1 MTTALSGTFDE
12 FGLDDVLRLIAAA
25 SETGV
30 LRVDTGLRKG
40 RIYFVDGQISFATTR
55 TVDQPLQDLVG
66 MGYVGE
72 EDRASLERRKVR
84 MEDVVG
90 KSILDGFFSQVISEV
105 MARLASDQGSF
116 AFTPGEQTRVEIPY
130 RRTVEE
136 VLEMTEE
143 RRAAWEE
150 LRATVPSVTTP
161 FRLVPVI
168 EEEVVL
174 DARAWSIVV
183 ALPEY
188 PTVSKLSQKLR
199 AFEFAVAKKLGEM
212 VEAGLVEVAG
222 EAEEE
227 TPRVVLEP
235 AAEPAPVE
243 AEESE
248 SDPVPDL
255 VAQALLEPAGDPEPV
270 DDDEDEESSLADRW
284 SRLRG
289 R

>member
-116 AFTPGEQTRVEIPY
+116 AFTSGEQTRVEIPY

-143 RRAAWEE
+143 RRAAWEK

-243 AEESE
+243 AEEPE